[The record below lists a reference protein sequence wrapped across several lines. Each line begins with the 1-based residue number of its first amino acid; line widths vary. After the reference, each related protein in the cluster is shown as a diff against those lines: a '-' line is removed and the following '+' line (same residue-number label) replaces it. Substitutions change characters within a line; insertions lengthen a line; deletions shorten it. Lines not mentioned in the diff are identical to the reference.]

1 MNEITVSLDVIIKN
15 KNVIVSSLS
24 VAKAFDRQHSH
35 ILRSIED
42 IKRDWDSLIQS
53 KNGLNRNIIPLKSQ
67 GNKQVIFTDYFKES
81 EYIAENGRLVKF
93 FEMNRNGFMLLA
105 NSLNGKRIL
114 PIKLAFI
121 ERFDELEHISIE
133 QAKETEKRKNLNQA
147 IKRSPHFKPFYY
159 SRFSDFLCQL
169 ITHNKYKT
177 VKKLREDK
185 GFYGKQYN
193 KIPLKSLLDSEEDL
207 KRLQKL
213 ENSIIAWLEID
224 YSFREIKAFLTKE
237 KAQPLPTKK
246 A

>member
-15 KNVIVSSLS
+15 KNVIVSSSS
-24 VAKAFDRQHSH
+24 VAEAFNRRHTH

-42 IKRDWDSLIQS
+42 IKRDWNELIEPKS
-53 KNGLNRNIIPLKSQ
+53 GLNKNIVPLKSQ
-67 GNKQVIFTDYFKES
+67 GNKQVTFTDYFKES

-93 FEMNRNGFMLLA
+93 FEMNRNGFMLLT
-105 NSLNGKRIL
+105 NSFNGKRIL

-121 ERFDELEHISIE
+121 ERFDELEHITIE
-133 QAKETEKRKNLNQA
+133 QAKETENRKNLNQA
-147 IKRSPHFKPFYY
+147 IKESPHFKPFYY

-185 GFYGKQYN
+185 GYYGKQFS

-213 ENSIIAWLEID
+213 ENSIIAWLELD

>member
-1 MNEITVSLDVIIKN
+1 
-15 KNVIVSSLS
+15 
-24 VAKAFDRQHSH
+24 
-35 ILRSIED
+35 
-42 IKRDWDSLIQS
+42 
-53 KNGLNRNIIPLKSQ
+53 
-67 GNKQVIFTDYFKES
+67 
-81 EYIAENGRLVKF
+81 
-93 FEMNRNGFMLLA
+93 MNRNGFMLLA

-121 ERFDELEHISIE
+121 ERFDELEHITIE

-147 IKRSPHFKPFYY
+147 IKQSPHFKPFYY

-185 GFYGKQYN
+185 GYYGKQFS

-213 ENSIIAWLEID
+213 ENSIIAWLELD